1 MHCLVHRREGLGRDH
16 NLPFEKKSLC
26 SAVKGT
32 FKGGYRGYIGDLK
45 VCISTYINIC
55 VYIYGG
61 YKGSRVP
68 KYGVAVHP
76 SRRIDVHNSFEL
88 VTQEAGGE
96 RPEPAPC

>member
-1 MHCLVHRREGLGRDH
+1 MCIYVY
-16 NLPFEKKSLC
+16 
-26 SAVKGT
+26 V
-32 FKGGYRGYIGDLK
+32 YI
-45 VCISTYINIC
+45 YIY

-61 YKGSRVP
+61 YKGFRVP
-68 KYGVAVHP
+68 KHGVAVHP